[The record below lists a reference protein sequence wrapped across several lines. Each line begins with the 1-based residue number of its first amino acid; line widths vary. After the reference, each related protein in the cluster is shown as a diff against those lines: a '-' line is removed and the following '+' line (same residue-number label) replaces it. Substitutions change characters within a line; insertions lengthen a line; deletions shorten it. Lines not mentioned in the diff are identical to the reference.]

1 VLSVGNGPKGLYLTY
16 QIIIITK
23 KTGRSMLKKTL
34 LSLAIATST
43 VGLTACN
50 ISSTG
55 ENNVVATDPVLA
67 GTPGHEAEFTAVV
80 FSAARGEVPV
90 AIDFLFAAASTSD
103 GTASS
108 ADTTP
113 PVTTAINDLAG
124 FSTTASTNITFSAPL
139 DPATV
144 IAGSSVWL
152 VELKSN
158 EDDSSIDALDLNTII
173 AAFNPATGASP
184 FSAGADQLSPG
195 ADYVAEYVEM
205 DNGATPT
212 IRIHPL
218 KPLDPKTKYI
228 VVVTDKLKDTNG
240 KTVVSSSEYTHAA
253 SNQGLISSALAPV
266 RTAVQGWEQLAGG
279 FLNAATA
286 GGQTQDNVI
295 LSYAFTTTA
304 GPDALKQYA
313 APSLFVAKKLPLANA
328 EGLMESLAPG
338 ATTQVAQGVAAGSNA
353 LQGLSPGDAGYLDP
367 TSDAVIAAIKLS
379 DSYAGAIYS
388 TLSAADLTAV
398 VGSALTINGVVDR
411 PTPRTVNLINSAV
424 VDAAINA
431 ATIAKLDAADPDN
444 APHAYTAGASPA
456 TFLKTSDSFTRYI
469 QGQIQ
474 LPTFLTPATL
484 TTEFTAKGIPAAMA
498 ADSAWTANT
507 TLGGILDA
515 ALSQP
520 AGSTPPKDT
529 DGSTNV
535 TYRYPFPQS
544 VGTDYSPVMIT
555 MPAEINYGFG
565 TCVAPF
571 PVVMYVHG
579 ITGARTNGLAYSA
592 GLAANCIASVAIDL
606 PLHGIA
612 PLTSDSDGNAVT
624 NAVLPFTVEPGL
636 AAFTASPYA
645 GVAANPTYS
654 GTTFAD
660 LTEQHDSISQNGSG
674 IRHAMDFD
682 GTVDTNGTDGT
693 PSSGKSGST
702 IINLFNFTRSR
713 DNIQQAVVDLLN
725 LNASLGNIDT
735 ALGGNKLDLTN
746 VFVAGHSL
754 GAIFATTF
762 VAVNNDPK
770 VLAGNTNLNKV
781 QGVILSNGGSQLTKL
796 LENSPSFGPSIL
808 GSLAKA
814 GLTQGSSNLEK
825 YFSVL
830 QAAIDSVDPVM
841 TGGLL
846 AETGTPIVLFNMV
859 GGDALPTDETELAGI
874 SYPAGFK
881 GQGSFLPDP
890 TVPNFDYFANGDT
903 NPYAAFAPA
912 LGLQV
917 EAPTARATMV
927 GTNGLA
933 GVMGLEV
940 VNKDT
945 VVADLSSPI
954 QVVSRL
960 STGTHSTF
968 ANSDAPAAFTEMLTQ
983 SVTLIKGS
991 FTVGNPAVLE
1001 ASN

>member
-1 VLSVGNGPKGLYLTY
+1 
-16 QIIIITK
+16 
-23 KTGRSMLKKTL
+23 MLKKTL

-50 ISSTG
+50 ISSTAD
-55 ENNVVATDPVLA
+55 NNAVAPDPVNA
-67 GTPGHEAEFTAVV
+67 GKPGQQASSTAVI
-80 FSAARGEVPV
+80 FSAARGNVPV
-90 AIDFLFAAASTSD
+90 ASDFLFADASTSD
-103 GTASS
+103 GTASTG
-108 ADTTP
+108 DTKP

-124 FSTTASTNITFSAPL
+124 FSATASTNITFSAPL

-173 AAFNPATGASP
+173 AAFNPAEGASP
-184 FSAGADQLSPG
+184 FSDGADQLQPG
-195 ADYVAEYVEM
+195 TDYVAEYVEM
-205 DNGATPT
+205 DGGATPT

-228 VVVTDKLKDTNG
+228 VVITDKLKDSNG
-240 KTVVSSSEYTHAA
+240 ETVVSSSEYAHTSSNDELVSA
-253 SNQGLISSALAPV
+253 SLAPV
-266 RTAVQGWEQLAGG
+266 RTAIQGWEQLAGG
-279 FLNAATA
+279 FLNAATL

-313 APSLFVAKKLPLANA
+313 APSLFVADQLPLANA
-328 EGLMESLAPG
+328 EGLMESLSSG
-338 ATTQVAQGVAAGSNA
+338 ATTLVAQGVAVGSNT
-353 LQGLSPGDAGYLDP
+353 LQGLNPGDSGYLDP
-367 TSDAVIAAIKLS
+367 TNADVIAAMKLTPQ
-379 DSYAGAIYS
+379 YATAIYGQI
-388 TLSAADLTAV
+388 SAADLTAV

-411 PTPRTVNLINSAV
+411 PAPRTVNLINSAV
-424 VDAAINA
+424 VDGAINA
-431 ATIAKLDAADPDN
+431 ATIVKLDAADPDN
-444 APHAYTAGASPA
+444 APHTYTAGASPA
-456 TFLKTSDSFTRYI
+456 TFLGTTDSFTRYI

-474 LPTFLTPATL
+474 LPDFLGSATL
-484 TTEFTAKGIPAAMA
+484 TTEFTAKGIPDAMA
-498 ADSAWTANT
+498 ADPAWTANI
-507 TLGGILDA
+507 TLGAILDA
-515 ALSQP
+515 ALGQP
-520 AGSTPPKDT
+520 AGSTPPKDIDAIT
-529 DGSTNV
+529 KLPDGSTNV
-535 TYRYPFPQS
+535 TYRYPFPQP

-592 GLAANCIASVAIDL
+592 GLAANCIATVAIDL

-612 PLTSDSDGNAVT
+612 PLTTNSDGDAVT

-636 AAFTASPYA
+636 ATLTASPYA

-654 GTTFAD
+654 GTTFAN

-693 PSSGKSGST
+693 PSAGKSGST

-735 ALGGNKLDLTN
+735 ALGGSKLDLAN

-754 GAIFATTF
+754 GAIFATTYT
-762 VAVNNDPK
+762 AVNNDPE
-770 VLAGNTNLNKV
+770 VLAANTNLNKV

-796 LENSPSFGPSIL
+796 LENSPSFGPTIL
-808 GSLAKA
+808 GSLAAA
-814 GLTQGSSNLEK
+814 GLTQGSSGLED
-825 YFSVL
+825 YLSVL
-830 QAAIDSVDPVM
+830 QAAVDSVDPVM

-846 AETGTPIVLFNMV
+846 AEMGTPIVLFNMV
-859 GGDALPTDETELAGI
+859 GGDALPTDADELAKI
-874 SYPAGFK
+874 SYPTGFK

-903 NPYAAFAPA
+903 NPYAAFAPT

-917 EAPTARATMV
+917 EAPTARATMA

-991 FTVGNPAVLE
+991 FTVANPAVLE